1 MLLSVTSLG
10 CTIVKRVLLGP
21 WKQSAV
27 FGPTLVISE
36 GPASLI
42 PVPVET
48 RVVTVASVNGLSG
61 ERDTCLI
68 APELELSSKSF
79 SQTNIEPYSPP
90 YPSANT
96 IPRSCE
102 KRAVAP
108 FPSLT
113 LQGKGAA
120 SPANVLVCMTT
131 PVAGSLEPPNVVQAP
146 GQAQRG
152 GGEPVP
158 GLQKW
163 NKGQMIGCFGPPGQ

>member
-1 MLLSVTSLG
+1 MLWSVTSLG

-68 APELELSSKSF
+68 APEFCSKLF

-102 KRAVAP
+102 KRALAP
-108 FPSLT
+108 FPSLEI
-113 LQGKGAA
+113 QGKGAA

-131 PVAGSLEPPNVVQAP
+131 PVLGSLEPPSVLQAP
-146 GQAQRG
+146 GQEQRG

-158 GLQKW
+158 GRQKW
-163 NKGQMIGCFGPPGQ
+163 NKGQMIGCCLPPGQ